1 MGAALNKGRIAA
13 LRLTHWLALL
23 CALVAGTTAFAKEDF
38 LPPDQAYRYAV
49 RSEAD
54 RIVVT
59 WTIAP
64 GYYLYKNRMA
74 VSSGLPEFPLGE
86 PSWPRGEDHEDEYFG
101 RQEIYRGTIDVAVP
115 LPANAQRPQSLPL
128 ELRLQGCADAGLCY
142 PPLTWKTQVTLAQSN
157 NGTAGAARSLLAS
170 SSRRSNQQDFLP
182 PDEAFRFG
190 ASMLGPDTV
199 ALTWIIAEDYYLY
212 KDRIQVATTNTNVQL
227 GSLVLPEGKHKQD
240 EFFGDVAV

>member
-74 VSSGLPEFPLGE
+74 VARSMSRFPCPPMRSDPNRCRSSSG
-86 PSWPRGEDHEDEYFG
+86 
-101 RQEIYRGTIDVAVP
+101 
-115 LPANAQRPQSLPL
+115 
-128 ELRLQGCADAGLCY
+128 C
-142 PPLTWKTQVTLAQSN
+142 K
-157 NGTAGAARSLLAS
+157 AARMRACAI
-170 SSRRSNQQDFLP
+170 RRSP
-182 PDEAFRFG
+182 
-190 ASMLGPDTV
+190 
-199 ALTWIIAEDYYLY
+199 
-212 KDRIQVATTNTNVQL
+212 
-227 GSLVLPEGKHKQD
+227 GKPR
-240 EFFGDVAV
+240 